1 MSFMAR
7 LLGASSGTGGGAVI
21 TDRTAT
27 GENLSGIGGTSI
39 AGYKLLNTGVAQ
51 ATQQALSGGYANITG
66 EWLTSGAA
74 ASYEARGTFT
84 LLYGTGGTTAGPT
97 VYTSLAGT
105 QTWTLSNTNN
115 DSSWN
120 LLVEIRPAGGGAVI
134 TSANI
139 ILEALSAP

>member
-7 LLGASSGTGGGAVI
+7 LLGASSGGGGAVI
-21 TDRTAT
+21 ADRTAT
-27 GENLSGIGGTSI
+27 GQNLSGIGGTSV
-39 AGYKLLNTGVAQ
+39 AGYKLLSTGVAQ
-51 ATQQALSGGYANITG
+51 ATSQAFSGAYQNITG
-66 EWLTSGAA
+66 EWLTSGTA

-134 TSANI
+134 ASANI
-139 ILEALSAP
+139 ILEALSNP